1 MEEEDILSVE
11 SDKDEEEEEKHF
23 YEDENSLTDVIVFNA
38 QPDTSRFDSI
48 ENIIVADDQLINLEV
63 LKFQL

>member
-1 MEEEDILSVE
+1 MSSILEMEEEDILSVE
-11 SDKDEEEEEKHF
+11 SDKDEEE
-23 YEDENSLTDVIVFNA
+23 ENSLTDVIVFNA